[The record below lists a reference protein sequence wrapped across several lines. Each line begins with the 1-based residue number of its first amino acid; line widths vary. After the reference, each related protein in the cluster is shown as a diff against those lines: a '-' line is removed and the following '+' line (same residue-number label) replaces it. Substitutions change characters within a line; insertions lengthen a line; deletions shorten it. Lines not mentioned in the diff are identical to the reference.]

1 MSEFATGN
9 VGQQHAI
16 VVRDLHKA
24 YQNSQSAHRALDG
37 VTLYLK
43 RGEIHGILGAS
54 GAGKTTLLR
63 CLLRLEQADGGNIL
77 LEGQDWSILS
87 KKVLRRERRRVG
99 VIFQH
104 LHLLASRTVEENVAL
119 PLELAGI
126 SRDVRLK
133 RVKELLSWFS
143 IADKAQAYPARLS
156 GGQKQRVALARALAT
171 NPSILLA
178 DEPTSALDAETK
190 RSVLTILQ
198 QIRNEFGV
206 TILLITHD
214 LRAAAFVCD
223 TLSILEAGRIV
234 DSGSVEEIS
243 LKPRTEA
250 ARQLFAEESEPIP
263 ASVLRSAKPPESE
276 LWS

>member
-9 VGQQHAI
+9 AGQQDAI
-16 VVRDLHKA
+16 VVRELHKA
-24 YQNSQSAHRALDG
+24 YKNSQSTHPALDG
-37 VTLYLK
+37 VTLSLK
-43 RGEIHGILGAS
+43 RGKIHGILGAS

-77 LEGQDWSILS
+77 LEGQDWSILPE
-87 KKVLRRERRRVG
+87 KVLRRERRRVG

-104 LHLLASRTVEENVAL
+104 LNLLASRTVEENVAL
-119 PLELAGI
+119 PLELAGV
-126 SRDVRLK
+126 SREARLK
-133 RVKELLSWFS
+133 RVRELLSWFS
-143 IADKAQAYPARLS
+143 IADKAQEYPARLS

-178 DEPTSALDAETK
+178 DEPTSALDTETK

-223 TLSILEAGRIV
+223 TLSILEAGRIM
-234 DSGSVEEIS
+234 DSGSVGEIS
-243 LKPRTEA
+243 LNPRTEA

-263 ASVLRSAKPPESE
+263 ASVLESAKLPRSE
-276 LWS
+276 IWS